1 MNWTRLIL
9 VLCIFLLCACLVF
22 AITALTALRN
32 AVAETG
38 QVRQEAQSMLDNV
51 EDALRSAQDTGNPGT
66 GSSAGDS
73 AQQVGV
79 LYDQFCIRES
89 GGQVAVY
96 TASGELV
103 RLTGIP
109 VSALPKA
116 DREALRDGIRLT
128 SWKEVLALLEDL
140 EG

>member
-9 VLCIFLLCACLVF
+9 ILCVFLLCACLVF
-22 AITALTALRN
+22 AITALTVLRN

-38 QVRQEAQSMLDNV
+38 QVRSEAQSMLDDM
-51 EDALRSAQDTGNPGT
+51 EEALLASRTAGTDAPAAD
-66 GSSAGDS
+66 D

-79 LYDQFCIRES
+79 LYDQFCVREA

-103 RLTGIP
+103 RLTDIP
-109 VSALPKA
+109 VSALPQT
-116 DREALRDGIRLT
+116 DRDALRDGIRFT
-128 SWKEVLALLEDL
+128 SWKEVLALLEDF
-140 EG
+140 GG